1 MKKKLMI
8 LGILLLLAA
17 LILWLALG
25 RQSAAPVEYHVELLE
40 NGGFERVNDE
50 GVPNGWLPEAYL
62 KYSDVTSFDM
72 TEGRDGKAVQII
84 NYSPNDARYYQIVKV
99 TPNTVY
105 RFSGYIKSD
114 AQGGRGANLS
124 IADVY
129 VFSEA
134 VYQTDQDW
142 QYVELYGK
150 TGAKQ
155 HQVTVFARLGG
166 YSGEAEGEAA
176 FDQLSLMAV
185 KETPPDVQLASWE
198 KKEVSKQDTNVE
210 NHVNKPFAPWLIL
223 IYIVSAGLLL
233 YIAKA
238 AQRMDGLQT
247 MQDTNRRTMILFFL
261 LLLFAFLS
269 RIWMASLISGFPVD
283 VSAFR
288 AWANNMADVGSSQ
301 FYLQEGHRDYP
312 PGYMLVLWP
321 IGVIGQL
328 LGGGATAMMVK
339 VPTILCDVAI
349 IALLYQVAQK
359 RTSKSAALTLSM
371 LYTLNPLTYLAGAAW
386 GQVDS
391 LPSLL
396 LLIAVL
402 LIIVKRWR
410 YALPVYVIAV
420 LMKPQALMVGP
431 LGLLALVMAFVW
443 ERKRDK
449 LIQDALIGVAL
460 SFAVIAL
467 IAVPFFNEQNGV
479 TWLLGLYGNTMSYY
493 HYATVNANNLYFL
506 FKQNWVSITNAAP
519 FLLRLTG
526 SFVVLAPVAFYL
538 YLQRKETNN
547 GKKSAIKR
555 LDVILLAAA
564 VLPAI
569 AVLIPINLAL
579 TGTLLMISVFAV
591 VSLMYI
597 KSRDARRL
605 PLLAAV
611 LLIGFSIL
619 GTMMHERY
627 LFLAVALLT
636 LSYVQ
641 KPDRRVLALLLT
653 VTALCFLNSGIALDR
668 GMRIGGSMGNLDA
681 PSAGLKSDSAWLEYS
696 LSFLSLPLASYAI
709 YLGLV
714 FSKKDVLVKSI
725 APSDKLTNL
734 NLKTRYAF
742 LKKREQVKFDRKDA
756 LIIIGVTLVYSI
768 IALVNLGSTKA
779 PQTHWMSTVDQPQA
793 VLDLGEVKHFKLML
807 YGGIHWQDS
816 EFEVEISEDGEDY
829 TSYPYQMTHGTLF
842 AWRYLSFPYVDYKG
856 VTQYD
861 GNPRE
866 LTGRYVRISNMS
878 ARLTLFEVVA
888 QDFDT
893 GENIPFVSASAGANA
908 LIDEQDTVHGRPTWF
923 NSMYFDEIYHA
934 RTGFEQ
940 RNALLGEEPDQIY
953 ETSHPPLGKVFI
965 TFSTMIFGMTPFGWR
980 FAGALA
986 GILMLPGMYLLGKQL
1001 TRRRG
1006 LGLFAMLLMTFDF
1019 MHFTQTRIA
1028 TIDSFVTLFII
1039 YSYFFMIRYIM
1050 MDHLRVRLK
1059 SKLLPL
1065 FLSGLMMGLGV
1076 ASKWTGIYAGIGLA
1090 VLFFGSLAQN
1100 ILSGFACKRLTA
1112 DEFDSL
1118 DAEEAK
1124 TAQAFGQGFIHDAV
1138 LTCLWCLLFFVAVP
1152 IVIYYL
1158 SYIPVYIA
1166 SPGGV
1171 TIQKIIRNNI
1181 SMFDYHSE
1189 PGRGADHQYYSP
1201 WHSWP
1206 IIKKPMYYYS
1216 GGVINGTS
1224 SVIWAFGN
1232 PLVWWGGLL
1241 ALVMTAFYALYERL
1255 SVNKRLIA
1263 YDKGELLSLSY
1274 DRRPLIL
1281 LLAFLAQYLPWVLVP
1296 RGTYIYHYFPSVP
1309 FIILC
1314 MTLMMEYLY
1323 QWHKQA
1329 AKVTCITLVI
1339 IAGVLFIAFFPY
1351 ISGVRV
1357 STAWLEAMRWLPNWL
1372 YY

>member
-8 LGILLLLAA
+8 LGSVLLIAA
-17 LILWLALG
+17 VVVWLAFG
-25 RQSAAPVEYHVELLE
+25 RQASTPVDYDVELLK
-40 NGGFERVNDE
+40 NGSFEQVNDE
-50 GVPNGWLPEAYL
+50 GTPDGWLPESYL
-62 KYSDVTSFDM
+62 KYKDITRFEV
-72 TEGRDGKAVQII
+72 TEGKEGKGVQII
-84 NYSPNDARYYQIVKV
+84 SYAPNDARYYQTVKV
-99 TPNTVY
+99 SPNTIY
-105 RFSGYIKSD
+105 RFSGYIKSS

-134 VYQTDQDW
+134 VYETGGDW

-155 HQVTVFARLGG
+155 RQVTVFARLGG
-166 YSGEAEGEAA
+166 YSGEAEGEAI

-185 KETPPDVQLASWE
+185 KDTPMDVRLASLE
-198 KKEVSKQDTNVE
+198 KQEAPKQDALADPRE
-210 NHVNKPFAPWLIL
+210 SAPFAPWFVV
-223 IYIVSAGLLL
+223 IYLVFAGLMVF
-233 YIAKA
+233 IART
-238 AQRMDGLQT
+238 AQRMEGLQT
-247 MQDTNRRTMILFFL
+247 AKDSGKYSLVLLFA

-269 RIWMASLISGFPVD
+269 RLYLAQLVAGFPVD
-283 VSAFR
+283 VGAFR
-288 AWANNMADVGSSQ
+288 AWANNMADVGPGQ

-321 IGVIGQL
+321 IGLLGKL
-328 LGGGATAMMVK
+328 LGGGASAMMVK
-339 VPTILCDVAI
+339 MPAILCDVAI
-349 IALLYQVAQK
+349 IALLYHVAQK
-359 RTSKSAALTLSM
+359 RTNKSGALLLSM
-371 LYTLNPLTYLAGAAW
+371 LYAMNPLTYLAGAAW

-402 LIIVKRWR
+402 LIMDQRWR
-410 YALPVYVIAV
+410 YALPVYVLAV

-443 ERKRDK
+443 ETKRDK
-449 LIQDALIGVAL
+449 LFKDTLIGVGL

-467 IAVPFFNEQNGV
+467 VAVPFFNEENGIS
-479 TWLLGLYGNTMSYY
+479 WLLGLYGNTMSYY

-506 FKQNWVSITNAAP
+506 FKQNWVSIENAAP
-519 FLLRLTG
+519 FLLRLVG
-526 SFVVLAPVAFYL
+526 SLVVLLPIAAYL
-538 YLQRKETNN
+538 YLKIKEH
-547 GKKSAIKR
+547 KKKR
-555 LDVILLAAA
+555 DTKPLDMILLAAA
-564 VLPAI
+564 TLPAF
-569 AVLIPINLAL
+569 AVLIPMNMAL
-579 TGTLLMISVFAV
+579 TGTLLMVSVFALV
-591 VSLMYI
+591 VLMYI
-597 KSRDARRL
+597 NSRDVRSL

-627 LFLAVALLT
+627 LFLAVALIT
-636 LSYVQ
+636 LSYIQ
-641 KPDRRVLALLLT
+641 KPDRRVLALLLA
-653 VTALCFLNSGIALDR
+653 VTALCFLNTGVALDR

-681 PSAGLKSDSAWLEYS
+681 PSAGLQSDSAWLEYS
-696 LSFLSLPLASYAI
+696 LSFLSLPLAGYAL

-714 FSKKDVLVKSI
+714 FSRKEVAVKAI
-725 APSDKLTNL
+725 APRLDAAKLNP
-734 NLKTRYAF
+734 KTRFAF
-742 LKKREQVKFDRKDA
+742 LKKREQVRFDRKDA
-756 LIIIGVTLVYSI
+756 LLILGVTLLYAV
-768 IALVNLGSTKA
+768 IALVNLGAAVA
-779 PQTHWMSTVDQPQA
+779 PQTSWMSTIDQTEA
-793 VLDLGEVKHFKLML
+793 VLDLGEVQHFKLMM
-807 YGGIHWQDS
+807 YGGIQWQTS
-816 EFEVEISEDGEDY
+816 VFEVEVSEDGENY
-829 TSYPYQMTHGTLF
+829 TSYPYQMTPGSLF
-842 AWRYLSFPYVDYKG
+842 AWRYLSFPYIDKDG
-856 VTQYD
+856 NTQYD

-888 QDFDT
+888 QDFVS
-893 GENIPFVSASAGANA
+893 GENLPFVSASAGAEF
-908 LIDEQDTVHGRPTWF
+908 LIDEQDTVKGRPTWF

-934 RTGFEQ
+934 RTGYEQ
-940 RNALLGEEPDQIY
+940 RNALQGLEPNQIY

-965 TFSTMIFGMTPFGWR
+965 TFATMIFGMTPFGWR

-986 GILMLPGMYLLGKQL
+986 GILMLPGMYLLGCQL

-1006 LGLFAMLLMTFDF
+1006 FGLFAMGLMAFDF

-1039 YSYFFMIRYIM
+1039 YSYFFMIRYMM
-1050 MDHLRVRLK
+1050 MDHLRTPLK
-1059 SKLLPL
+1059 KKLLPL

-1076 ASKWTGIYAGIGLA
+1076 ASKWSGIYAGMGLA

-1100 ILSGFACKRLTA
+1100 IFNGYACKKMTEAERK
-1112 DEFDSL
+1112 SL
-1118 DAEEAK
+1118 DAEEAE
-1124 TAQAFGQGFIHDAV
+1124 TARAYGDRFLYEAI
-1138 LTCLWCLLFFVAVP
+1138 LTCLWCLLFFVVIP
-1152 IVIYYL
+1152 VVIYYL

-1171 TIQKIIRNNI
+1171 TVEKIIRNNI
-1181 SMFDYHSE
+1181 SMFEYHSE
-1189 PGRGADHQYYSP
+1189 PGRGADHAWASP
-1201 WHSWP
+1201 WYSWP

-1241 ALVMTAFYALYERL
+1241 ALLMTALYAIYERS
-1255 SVNKRLIA
+1255 SVSKRLIA
-1263 YDKGELLSLSY
+1263 HDKGEISDLSY

-1281 LLAFLAQYLPWVLVP
+1281 LVAFLAQYLPWVLVP

-1314 MTLMMEYLY
+1314 MTLMMDYLY
-1323 QWHKQA
+1323 DWHKKA
-1329 AKVTCITLVI
+1329 AKITGIALVV
-1339 IAGVLFIAFFPY
+1339 IAGALFVAFFPY